1 MILRVY
7 EIFESIQGESTR
19 AGQRCTFVRLAGC
32 DVGCTYCDTVEAQD
46 PRAGRDMTVR
56 AIMDQAGAFG
66 LPLVEI
72 TGGEPLMQSRGT
84 VALAA
89 RLLEGGRAVML
100 ETNGCLPI
108 PSALDGRT
116 EIIMDVK
123 TPSSGAAGRLCKD
136 NLDALGASDEVKFV
150 VADRRDYEW
159 AREFVDAAP
168 QLSRV
173 RAIHFSPAWGLLS
186 PATLAAWMLE
196 DRGPARLTVQLHK
209 LLGVP

>member
-19 AGQRCTFVRLAGC
+19 AGQRCAFVRLAGC
-32 DVGCTYCDTVEAQD
+32 DVGCSYCDTIEAQD
-46 PRAGRDMTVR
+46 PTAGRDMTID
-56 AIMDQAGAFG
+56 AIVDQVNTFG

-72 TGGEPLMQSRGT
+72 TGGEPLMQPRGT
-84 VALAA
+84 VALAT
-89 RLLEGGRAVML
+89 RLIESGKTVML
-100 ETNGCLPI
+100 ETSGCVAI
-108 PSALDGRT
+108 PSALDGRV

-123 TPSSGAAGRLCKD
+123 APSSGAADRLCKE
-136 NLDALGASDEVKFV
+136 NLDAIGASDEVKFV
-150 VADRRDYEW
+150 LANRGDYEW
-159 AREFVDAAP
+159 ARKFVDTTP
-168 QLSRV
+168 QLSGM

-196 DRGPARLTVQLHK
+196 DDGPARLTVQLHK